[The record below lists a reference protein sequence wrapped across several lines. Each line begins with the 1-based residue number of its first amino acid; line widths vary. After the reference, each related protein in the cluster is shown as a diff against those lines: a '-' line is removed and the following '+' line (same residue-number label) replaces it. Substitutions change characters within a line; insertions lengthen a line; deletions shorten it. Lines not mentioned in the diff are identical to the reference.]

1 MIAGIGFRTAAT
13 PASILD
19 VLDRAGAAEARHL
32 ALPAVKASHP
42 AVQALVAQGYRITEI
57 SAADLAIPAT
67 LTESTAS
74 RAAHGTGSVAEACA
88 LLVLGPGAWLVAP
101 RAVSADGMATAALA
115 LKGKT
120 E

>member
-19 VLDRAGAAEARHL
+19 ALDRAGAAEARHL

-42 AVQALVAQGYRITEI
+42 AVQALIAQGYRITEI

-88 LLVLGPGAWLVAP
+88 ILALGPGACLVAP